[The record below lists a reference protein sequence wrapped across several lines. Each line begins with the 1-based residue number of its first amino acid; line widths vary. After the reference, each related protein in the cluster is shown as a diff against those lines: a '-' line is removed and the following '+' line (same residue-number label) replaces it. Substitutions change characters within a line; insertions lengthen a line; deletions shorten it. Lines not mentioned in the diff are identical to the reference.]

1 MAAQKDWAFPAEM
14 RPKPEDWRFDLDHAL
29 DAVVLV
35 RSEIP
40 EDAFTAPILG
50 TERAGNGVVIND
62 NGLVLTIGYLI
73 TEASVIWL
81 ATNKGTVVGGYPM
94 AFDQDTGFGLVQ
106 PLGKLGVKP
115 IERGSASSLRVGE
128 NVVVAGQGGR
138 AHALKA
144 TVFAKRE
151 FAGYWEYVL
160 DEALFTAP
168 AHPQWGGS
176 ALIGADGKLAGIG
189 SLLVQEKID
198 ASTLQG
204 NMIVPIDLL
213 APILD
218 DMTKTGRAAAR
229 RVRGWACTSPRPA
242 SAWWSPGSRPAAPPS
257 APAARRRRGDRSRRR
272 QAQEPRRPLAQGLGA
287 RPLRRHRPAQARAQR
302 QDRRSPP
309 HLRRPRRLPQE
320 TPPALI
326 RGQGRNFLGRVRVR
340 IRSTLHPVVAVEA
353 SWLGVMRYILPG
365 VAVACHP
372 ACDQS
377 GGVLPR

>member
-1 MAAQKDWAFPAEM
+1 MAEQKDWAFPAEM

-40 EDAFTAPILG
+40 EDAFTASILG
-50 TERAGNGVVIND
+50 TERAGNGVVISE
-62 NGLVLTIGYLI
+62 NGMVLTIGYLI

-94 AFDQDTGFGLVQ
+94 AYDQATGFGLVQ

-115 IERGSASSLRVGE
+115 IERGSASSIRVGE
-128 NVVVAGQGGR
+128 NVVVAGHGGR

-198 ASTLQG
+198 AGTIQG
-204 NMIVPIDLL
+204 NMIVPIDIL
-213 APILD
+213 APILE
-218 DMTKTGRAAAR
+218 DMVKLGKPDRPPRPWLGLYASEAGPRLVVAGLAPDAPAEKAGLKVGDALLEVAGAKPSSLADLFR
-229 RVRGWACTSPRPA
+229 RIWACGDAGAEVRVKILREA
-242 SAWWSPGSRPAAPPS
+242 STREVVMKSV
-257 APAARRRRGDRSRRR
+257 DRSDF
-272 QAQEPRRPLAQGLGA
+272 LKK
-287 RPLRRHRPAQARAQR
+287 
-302 QDRRSPP
+302 P
-309 HLRRPRRLPQE
+309 HL
-320 TPPALI
+320 
-326 RGQGRNFLGRVRVR
+326 
-340 IRSTLHPVVAVEA
+340 H
-353 SWLGVMRYILPG
+353 
-365 VAVACHP
+365 
-372 ACDQS
+372 
-377 GGVLPR
+377 